1 MKKVFTTFFATAVVA
16 SAFALTPD
24 EAAVKA
30 TLDGIEK
37 AATEGKLMTAVFEAM
52 PASHQK
58 GLFDVSQ
65 AFATKMDPMVWNS
78 GTSILGNIGKVF
90 STKADF
96 IVNGVFAKEALD
108 DTNIKNEDVNESFV
122 LAGTAISNIASI
134 TLADIKAQQSPKAL
148 AAFFD
153 SKIGK
158 LPVSKD
164 AEPGYTIKTEEDGD
178 IVVCFRG
185 SKCGDDGV
193 EFKKVNGKW
202 IPEEIAELEFDEMI
216 NGINEG
222 IDFSS
227 EEGQQIKMQAVMGA
241 AMFNGMLAP
250 ALQATTQEEFD
261 VAIQSIL
268 APFIGGGTAPVAP
281 EHPAVPTIP
290 SVPKF

>member
-16 SAFALTPD
+16 SALALTPD

-108 DTNIKNEDVNESFV
+108 DTNIKIEDVNESFV

-148 AAFFD
+148 AAFLD

-158 LPVSKD
+158 LPASKD
-164 AEPGYTIKTEEDGD
+164 AEPGYTIKTDEDGD
-178 IVVCFRG
+178 IIVKFGCEN
-185 SKCGDDGV
+185 V
-193 EFKKVNGKW
+193 EFENVNGKW
-202 IPEEIAELEFDEMI
+202 IPEGLAELDFAEIIKE
-216 NGINEG
+216 INEK

-268 APFIGGGTAPVAP
+268 ASFIGGVTAPVAP